1 MITFETVENR
11 ESPPV
16 FGDVG
21 INQLFINNN
30 GCLCQKVD
38 ELSYNAI
45 ASPNKMPFAAHV
57 GKVPFILKI
66 TKILPTTTKIN
77 F

>member
-11 ESPPV
+11 ESPPL
-16 FGDVG
+16 FNDVG

-30 GCLCQKVD
+30 GYLCQKATGS
-38 ELSYNAI
+38 SYNYI
-45 ASPNKMPFAAHV
+45 ANSHKIPFAAHV
-57 GKVPFILKI
+57 AKI
-66 TKILPTTTKIN
+66 SLSQTIIKILPTTTRIN

>member
-21 INQLFINNN
+21 INQLFINKH
-30 GCLCQKVD
+30 GYLCQKVTGS
-38 ELSYNAI
+38 SYNFI
-45 ASPNKMPFAAHV
+45 ANSHKIPFAAHV
-57 GKVPFILKI
+57 GKVPFSLKI

>member
-1 MITFETVENR
+1 MITFETEENR

-21 INQLFINNN
+21 INQLFINKH
-30 GCLCQKVD
+30 GYLCQKVTGS
-38 ELSYNAI
+38 SYNFI
-45 ASPNKMPFAAHV
+45 ANSRKIPFAAHV
-57 GKVPFILKI
+57 DQILLSQKI
-66 TKILPTTTKIN
+66 TEILPTTTKIN